1 MSGLSDVLDAII
13 RYGTLEETGIIPPF
27 LVTVETTSKPIFDS
41 QSSLDTKVYY
51 VGIEVRNMGTASY
64 IDVGTFGNVNARL
77 LSKGSSIEYDAPK
90 GKFVDARTLMCVSD
104 ASDSILEISGV
115 YA

>member
-1 MSGLSDVLDAII
+1 MSGLSDVIDAII
-13 RYGTLEETGIIPPF
+13 RYGTLEETEIIPPF
-27 LVTVETTSKPIFDS
+27 LVSVGTNAAPIFDS
-41 QSSLDTKVYY
+41 QSSLDTRVYY
-51 VGIEVRNMGTASY
+51 VGIEVRNMGASSY

-104 ASDSILEISGV
+104 ASGCVLEISGV

>member
-1 MSGLSDVLDAII
+1 MSALSDVVDAII

-27 LVTVETTSKPIFDS
+27 LVTVDTTPKPIFDS

-51 VGIEVRNMGTASY
+51 VGVEVRYMGTASY
-64 IDVGTFGNVNARL
+64 IDIGTFGNVNTRL

-90 GKFVDARTLMCVSD
+90 GKFVDARTLMCI
-104 ASDSILEISGV
+104 SDSNDGILEISGV